1 MAIIDTSKKPFIED
15 RDDRIFI
22 GIDMP
27 FRKSNGQE
35 GYFASTT
42 TTIDAVK
49 NNIRNLVQ
57 TNKGE
62 RFMQPSLGI
71 ELRKFLFEQFTD
83 ESRISIENDI
93 TDALN
98 FWLPFVEI
106 KKLIVAMDEEYDVG
120 RNKLKIDITFNIN
133 KDPNTLS
140 SVQIDIGE

>member
-1 MAIIDTSKKPFIED
+1 MAIIDASKKPFVED

>member
-1 MAIIDTSKKPFIED
+1 MAIIDASKKPFIED

-22 GIDMP
+22 GIDLP
-27 FRKSNGQE
+27 FRKSGGVE

-62 RFMQPSLGI
+62 RLMQPSLGLG
-71 ELRKFLFEQFTD
+71 LRKYLFEQYTD

-140 SVQIDIGE
+140 SVQVDIGE

>member
-1 MAIIDTSKKPFIED
+1 MAIIDASKKPFIED

-71 ELRKFLFEQFTD
+71 ELRKYLFEQFTD

>member
-1 MAIIDTSKKPFIED
+1 MAIIDASKKPFVED

-71 ELRKFLFEQFTD
+71 ELRKYLFEQFTD

-98 FWLPFVEI
+98 FWLPFVVI

-140 SVQIDIGE
+140 SVQVDIGE

>member
-1 MAIIDTSKKPFIED
+1 MAIIDASKKPFIED

-71 ELRKFLFEQFTD
+71 ELRKYLFEQFTD

-140 SVQIDIGE
+140 SVQVDIGE

>member
-71 ELRKFLFEQFTD
+71 ELRKYLFEQFTD

>member
-1 MAIIDTSKKPFIED
+1 MAIIDASKKPFIED

-71 ELRKFLFEQFTD
+71 ELRKYLFEQYTD

>member
-1 MAIIDTSKKPFIED
+1 MAIIDTSKKPFVED

-27 FRKSNGQE
+27 FRKSNGLE

-71 ELRKFLFEQFTD
+71 ELRKYIFEQFTD

-140 SVQIDIGE
+140 SVQVDIGE